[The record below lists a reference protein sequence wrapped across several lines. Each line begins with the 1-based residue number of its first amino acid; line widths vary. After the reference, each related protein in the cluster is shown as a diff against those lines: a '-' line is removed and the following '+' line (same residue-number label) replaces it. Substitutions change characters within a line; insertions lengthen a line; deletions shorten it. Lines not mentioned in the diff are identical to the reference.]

1 MFSSNCGTV
10 NYYYFYYSS
19 TIVFDSVTRA
29 QDRCASTL
37 EPSKRT
43 IPCCS
48 RAVIPV
54 SRNSGT
60 RLAVRLRSRIIMLLL
75 SARCTVARFVAKAE
89 ETYTHHAWNHFL
101 VPFRG
106 LSSLSYIC
114 VIQIMSYILQIVN
127 QINFICKVLFCELN
141 CMFFIYVYHRMCSVN
156 SQMFSFQTSQTSRL
170 VFGNDDLHFFRN
182 S

>member
-10 NYYYFYYSS
+10 NCS

-106 LSSLSYIC
+106 ISSLSYIC

-141 CMFFIYVYHRMCSVN
+141 CMFFYEYICIP
-156 SQMFSFQTSQTSRL
+156 
-170 VFGNDDLHFFRN
+170 
-182 S
+182 